1 MISINVLGP
10 TEVKVDGRLVPSASL
25 AGRQRQILQILAM
38 EKGSAVP
45 KERLADL
52 LWDGEPPTSYI
63 GTLESYVCVLRR
75 TLGLTSGRTSSLA
88 TTARGYVLDGDDVT
102 IDLRDFGDLIA
113 AVPPDSAR
121 EVVSATAAA
130 LRLVRGDLLVE
141 EPYAAWAVRARE
153 DFMRTLVA
161 ACAHAAQLA
170 NEIGDFHPAEILARR
185 AIAADRLCEEGWQQ
199 LMRTLWLTDRRCD
212 ALRAYADLRKAL
224 LDELGEE
231 PGVQS
236 QQLYLSIL
244 RDTPTTSPDRTT
256 DEVGELRTLMLLL
269 RQVLDVLPGVG
280 APVSDAALTTVAA
293 RVCAEAV

>member
-10 TEVKVDGRLVPSASL
+10 TEVIVDGRLVPSASL

-75 TLGLTSGRTSSLA
+75 TLGLSSGRTSSLA
-88 TTARGYVLDGDDVT
+88 TTARGYLLDGDDVT
-102 IDLRDFGDLIA
+102 IDLRDFGELIA
-113 AVPPDSAR
+113 AAPSASAR

-141 EPYAAWAVRARE
+141 EPYAAWAVRARD
-153 DFMRTLVA
+153 DFTRTLVA
-161 ACAHAAQLA
+161 ACAHAAALA
-170 NEIGDFHPAEILARR
+170 NETGDFHPAEILARR
-185 AIAADRLCEEGWQQ
+185 AIAADRLSEEGWQQ
-199 LMRTLWLTDRRCD
+199 LMRTLWLTGRRCD
-212 ALRAYADLRKAL
+212 ALRAYADLRQAL
-224 LDELGEE
+224 VDELGEE

-244 RDTPTTSPDRTT
+244 RDTPTASPNRAS